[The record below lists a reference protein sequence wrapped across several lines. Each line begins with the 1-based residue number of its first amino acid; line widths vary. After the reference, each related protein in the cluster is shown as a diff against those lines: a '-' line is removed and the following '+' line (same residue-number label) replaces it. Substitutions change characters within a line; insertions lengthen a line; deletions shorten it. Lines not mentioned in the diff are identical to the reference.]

1 MILPSASPVSL
12 GFTVLAAL
20 AYAWP
25 ALRASHIGST
35 TARWCVGIAWLAHAG
50 ALSIGLL
57 AEPLRFGFAP
67 AISVTAWL
75 IAAIYAVESYVYPQL
90 PTRWAL
96 SALATAAVVLALLFP
111 GGAMAS
117 NASVWLP
124 WHLAMGIACYGLF
137 GVAVVHAWFMRRA
150 EVRMRLAADTQ
161 SGLPLLTLERLTY
174 RFAAAGF
181 ILLSATLLGGYLF
194 GDVLY
199 GPSKAWR
206 WDHKTVFSVL
216 SWFTFAALLFGRT
229 YLGWRGKR
237 ALTFLYTGSF
247 FLLLAY
253 VGSRFVSE
261 VVLGRLA

>member
-35 TARWCVGIAWLAHAG
+35 TARWWVGIAWLAHAG

-57 AEPLRFGFAP
+57 TEPLRFGFAP

-111 GGAMAS
+111 GATMAS
-117 NASVWLP
+117 TASAWLP

-137 GVAVVHAWFMRRA
+137 GVAVVHAWFMARA
-150 EVRMRLAADTQ
+150 EVRMRLAADTH

-174 RFAAAGF
+174 HFVTAGYF
-181 ILLSATLLGGYLF
+181 LLSATLLGGYLF

-199 GPSKAWR
+199 GQASAWR

-216 SWFTFAALLFGRT
+216 SWFTFTVLLVGRS
-229 YLGWRGKR
+229 YFGWRGKR
-237 ALTFLYTGSF
+237 ALTLLYTGST

-253 VGSRFVSE
+253 IGSRFVTE
-261 VVLGRLA
+261 VVLGRSA